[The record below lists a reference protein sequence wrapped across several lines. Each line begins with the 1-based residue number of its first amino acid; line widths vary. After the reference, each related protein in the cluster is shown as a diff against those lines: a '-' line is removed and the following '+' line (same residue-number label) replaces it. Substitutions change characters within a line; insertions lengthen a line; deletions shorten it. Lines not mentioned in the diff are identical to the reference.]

1 MIWKK
6 KEEKSHLFWRPTK
19 EIKTVVIKSLASFT
33 LVVERKNKDVKH
45 YRHIFKFSFLT
56 KHRHL

>member
-6 KEEKSHLFWRPTK
+6 KEKSHLFLRPTK

-45 YRHIFKFSFLT
+45 YRHIFKF
-56 KHRHL
+56 